1 MKTIKHILSEMNNLQ
16 GELYQQ
22 LIRVINETV
31 GDGVLRVF
39 EDGGLHMNAYEFDYE
54 LGQYVEKNIF
64 ALAVFDGQL
73 AIFDIEQE
81 TVKDGQCT
89 LGVDDTADSLQMA
102 IKCCAGYDKSHSF
115 YIFIV
120 TFLRGFTYSYKSN
133 INCSGCQKK

>member
-1 MKTIKHILSEMNNLQ
+1 MIMKTIKHILSEMNNLQ

-54 LGQYVEKNIF
+54 SGQYIEKNIF

-73 AIFDIEQE
+73 AILLEDYKYWGMHDDELLEQDSWQTLYCGEFYTTPTIECIAQ
-81 TVKDGQCT
+81 
-89 LGVDDTADSLQMA
+89 
-102 IKCCAGYDKSHSF
+102 
-115 YIFIV
+115 YIGEYV
-120 TFLRGFTYSYKSN
+120 N
-133 INCSGCQKK
+133 Q